1 LQPEHCRRLEMAK
14 PTRLTQDMIKEYL
27 RRGIWD
33 DVSISDILKGNAERF
48 PDKEAV
54 VDSKTRLTWSEL
66 NNLAD
71 RVAIGLMEMGMKRDQ
86 AIVAQLPS
94 TINTPLLLMACHK
107 AGILCCF
114 PPMTFRHG
122 ELKHLLKTL
131 DASAVITPSQY
142 RDTDYYN
149 MVKDVAADLPH
160 LKLFFV
166 LSHEVPPEAVS
177 FEDLK
182 NEPYEQTKPQ
192 GYLDQYSFS
201 PFEVSSIVLTSGTTG
216 MPKCIEHTGASSKAG
231 GWGAVQRAKLT
242 QSDIIGNIAPLSG
255 GPGLQ
260 NWWAG
265 FQIGATI
272 CFLERF
278 TPEGALQFMERE
290 SVTYLSVIPTQLI
303 RILKECDLNKYDLS
317 SLRIVRT
324 GAAAFDAALARET
337 EERLNCTVLIAGGCQ
352 ETYSFAQTGVDDPLE
367 KRLSTLGKPFPGNEI
382 RIIDENG
389 EEVPQ
394 GEMGQLSV
402 RGASTSSGYY
412 GDAKNTLAAWGTF
425 GEGGWYQ
432 TGDLA
437 LLDNQNYLVL
447 VGRKKDLII
456 RGGQNIYPREIED
469 LLLSHPGIM
478 QAVVLGIP
486 DAIMGE
492 RACACV
498 TLKKGQKFDFEEMN
512 TSLREK
518 GLAVHKLPERLER
531 FEQFPQLVDGQK
543 VDKISLRKQV
553 IERIEGS

>member
-1 LQPEHCRRLEMAK
+1 MAK
-14 PTRLTQDMIKEYL
+14 PTRLTQDMIDDYR

-54 VDSKTRLTWSEL
+54 VDSKTRLTWAEL
-66 NNLAD
+66 NNQAD
-71 RVAIGLMEMGMKRDQ
+71 RIAIGLMERGMKRDQ

-94 TINTPLLLMACHK
+94 SINTPLLLMACHK

-122 ELKHLLKTL
+122 EMKHLLKTL
-131 DASAVITPSQY
+131 HATAVLSPLQY
-142 RDTDYYN
+142 RNMDYYN
-149 MVKDVAADLPH
+149 IVQEVASDLPH

-166 LSHEVPPEAVS
+166 LGNEVPPEAIS
-177 FEDLK
+177 FEEMI
-182 NEPYEQTKPQ
+182 NEPYEKTIPQ
-192 GYLDQYSFS
+192 NYLDQYAFS

-231 GWGAVQRAKLT
+231 GRGVVQRAKLT

-265 FQIGATI
+265 FQIGATN
-272 CFLERF
+272 CLLERF
-278 TPEGALQFMERE
+278 TPEGALRFVERE

-324 GAAAFDAALARET
+324 GAAAFDTALARET
-337 EERLNCTVLIAGGCQ
+337 EERLECKVLIAGGCQ
-352 ETYSFAQTGVDDPLE
+352 ETYSFAQTGVDDPIE
-367 KRLSTLGKPFPGNEI
+367 KRLSTLGKPFPGNEV

-389 EEVPQ
+389 KEVPK

-412 GDAKNTLAAWGTF
+412 GDEENTHAAWGTY

-437 LLDNQNYLVL
+437 LLDDQNYLVL

-469 LLLSHPGIM
+469 LLFSHPSVM
-478 QAVVLGIP
+478 QAIVLGIP
-486 DAIMGE
+486 DTVMGE

-498 TLKKGQKFDFEEMN
+498 TLTEGHEFSFEEM
-512 TSLREK
+512 SSFLREK
-518 GLAVHKLPERLER
+518 GLAVHKLPERLEL

-553 IERIEGS
+553 IERIEKE